1 MSCRHYFLKSSVL
14 MSLITE
20 NTGCASYKTK
30 LQNVEDTSNSWE
42 NRRYEFSPALSAKKS
57 SHFTRNGQKFSCV
70 IHGSNFQNVLRTLK
84 SSWKRRYHLSLVPPG
99 KLSSP
104 ITHNGENWSCVHK
117 SYTWRKY
124 RRHQNHRE
132 TGGMSYLRHFF
143 RS

>member
-1 MSCRHYFLKSSVL
+1 MYKRYKCHGKTRKMSCRHYFLKSSVL

-99 KLSSP
+99 KFTL
-104 ITHNGENWSCVHK
+104 
-117 SYTWRKY
+117 
-124 RRHQNHRE
+124 RRTRLKLAECTKDTKIIVNQE
-132 TGGMSYLRHFF
+132 V
-143 RS
+143 